1 MSLQIV
7 TANASNAE
15 DIATIGKQSFTQAFG
30 HLFRKKD
37 ELEDY
42 LSYTYD
48 LDKLRASIQ
57 KENNIYLVALLNGK
71 PAGFAKIK
79 KHSLNENIKCFM
91 QMELQKLYVLFDHH
105 GNGAGSALMQK
116 TILLAQKMQVDYLWL
131 DTHVTNEVG
140 IRFYEKNGF
149 KKVADHHFTIGT
161 QTFEYHVMALPVEVT
176 EASLC

>member
-15 DIATIGKQSFTQAFG
+15 DIATIGKQSFTKAFG
-30 HLFRKKD
+30 YLFRKKD

-42 LSYTYD
+42 LAYTYD
-48 LDKLRASIQ
+48 IAKLTASIR
-57 KENNIYLVALLNGK
+57 KENNIYLVALLSGK
-71 PAGFAKIK
+71 PVGFAKIK
-79 KHSLNENIKCFM
+79 KHSLNENIKCFV
-91 QMELQKLYVLFDHH
+91 QVELQKLYVLPSHH
-105 GNGAGSALMQK
+105 GSGAGSALMQK
-116 TILLAQKMQVDYLWL
+116 TILLAQKTRADYLWL

-149 KKVADHHFTIGT
+149 KKIADHHFTIGT

-176 EASLC
+176 ETSLC